1 MATSLLEGVSH
12 QVMTHELSR
21 ALRLT
26 LRWVSSAVCLAAKP
40 VRPSKI
46 RSHSTSGRKSSATRW
61 STSWVSPTTKRRSGR
76 HAAGSRGLTRTSSA
90 LAQLVPEP
98 TNRYDPNAVR
108 VDIDGACVGYL
119 SRADAVELGPEI
131 SEALAEH
138 GSGLVRA
145 VIAGRAA
152 GETDNLGVF
161 LHLRLGREIVPDHPG

>member
-1 MATSLLEGVSH
+1 MGLF
-12 QVMTHELSR
+12 SR
-21 ALRLT
+21 LF
-26 LRWVSSAVCLAAKP
+26 
-40 VRPSKI
+40 
-46 RSHSTSGRKSSATRW
+46 STGA
-61 STSWVSPTTKRRSGR
+61 SPTIEDSVSLDIRTEV
-76 HAAGSRGLTRTSSA
+76 TRDEMVNVVGESNYQPAIRKVCGWEPGTDTHFECFA
-90 LAQLVPEP
+90 ELVPEP

-119 SRADAVELGPEI
+119 SRADAVELGSAI

-161 LHLRLGREIVPDHPG
+161 LHLRLGREIVSDDAG

>member
-1 MATSLLEGVSH
+1 MGVFNRLFRNKASPAVEDSVSLDVRAEVVRDEMVNVVGESNY
-12 QVMTHELSR
+12 QAAIRKACCWEPGTDTHFE
-21 ALRLT
+21 
-26 LRWVSSAVCLAAKP
+26 CLAE
-40 VRPSKI
+40 
-46 RSHSTSGRKSSATRW
+46 
-61 STSWVSPTTKRRSGR
+61 
-76 HAAGSRGLTRTSSA
+76 
-90 LAQLVPEP
+90 LVPEP

-119 SRADAVELGPEI
+119 SRADAVELGPAI

>member
-1 MATSLLEGVSH
+1 MSLFRRLFSTEANPVVEDSVSLDISAKGCRDELVNVVGESNY
-12 QVMTHELSR
+12 QPAIREACGWKPGTDTHFECF
-21 ALRLT
+21 AE
-26 LRWVSSAVCLAAKP
+26 
-40 VRPSKI
+40 
-46 RSHSTSGRKSSATRW
+46 
-61 STSWVSPTTKRRSGR
+61 
-76 HAAGSRGLTRTSSA
+76 
-90 LAQLVPEP
+90 LVPEP

-119 SRADAVELGPEI
+119 SREDAVELGPAI

-161 LHLRLGREIVPDHPG
+161 LHLRLNREIVPDDAG